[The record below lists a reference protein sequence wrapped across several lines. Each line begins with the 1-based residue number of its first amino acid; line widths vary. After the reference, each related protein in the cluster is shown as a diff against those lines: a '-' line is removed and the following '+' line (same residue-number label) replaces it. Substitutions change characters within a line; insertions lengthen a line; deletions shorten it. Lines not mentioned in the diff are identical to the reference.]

1 MKKIVIGIPVVLF
14 SVLVLLVT
22 WANFVPKEDVAAEEN
37 VKTQKVTQQEVTSVI
52 KSENVEHLQPENL
65 QPKEEVVYTDEQM
78 KNPKS
83 EAYQL
88 TITDAGTLEEFLTRI
103 LDQWHNGDESGD
115 PEFDRKISKAAIIV
129 DHVNYY
135 QPEIQKLGFEKEF
148 DELQLV
154 AFDIIKNF
162 RNVSD
167 KELAEKFQVLETKLE
182 KVEAR

>member
-1 MKKIVIGIPVVLF
+1 MKKIIIGIPVALL
-14 SVLVLLVT
+14 SALVLLVA
-22 WANFVPKEDVAAEEN
+22 WANFGPREDVAAEEN
-37 VKTQKVTQQEVTSVI
+37 VKTKEVIQQEVTSVI
-52 KSENVEHLQPENL
+52 KSENVEHLQL
-65 QPKEEVVYTDEQM
+65 KEEVVYTEEQM
-78 KNPKS
+78 NNPKS
-83 EAYQL
+83 EAYQQD
-88 TITDAGTLEEFLTRI
+88 ITDFGTLEEFLTRI

-135 QPEIQKLGFEKEF
+135 QPEIQKLGLVKAF
-148 DELQLV
+148 DELQLA

-167 KELAEKFQVLETKLE
+167 KELAEKFQVLETRLE

>member
-1 MKKIVIGIPVVLF
+1 MKKIVIGIPVALF
-14 SVLVLLVT
+14 SVLVLLVA

-52 KSENVEHLQPENL
+52 KSENVEHLQL
-65 QPKEEVVYTDEQM
+65 KEEVVYTEEQM

-129 DHVNYY
+129 GHVNYY
-135 QPEIQKLGFEKEF
+135 QPEIQKLGLEKVF
-148 DELQLV
+148 DELQLA

-162 RNVSD
+162 RDVSD